1 MSAEALY
8 TTQLQAGLG
17 MITET
22 LDLLRV
28 WQPGMIPA
36 RLSDEVIREGLFS
49 RATARRARNL
59 VAEMFAPRFLKHEGQ
74 AASRLKFLQE
84 NRFPHEALVQLLFLY
99 TARAQR
105 ILADFVIEVFWAKYS
120 AGSPLLTRDD
130 SERFVHRSMDFG
142 RMEKRWSDST
152 VKRVSGYLLGCC
164 ADFGLVQK
172 GGRSEHKIQRLS
184 MRPEVIIYLA
194 HELHFSGLS
203 DMALV
208 QSRDWLL
215 FGFEPGEVI
224 QRLKHLAHDGHFLVQ
239 SSGELLQI
247 SWKYKTMEDC
257 LHALTQ
263 R

>member
-1 MSAEALY
+1 
-8 TTQLQAGLG
+8 
-17 MITET
+17 
-22 LDLLRV
+22 
-28 WQPGMIPA
+28 
-36 RLSDEVIREGLFS
+36 
-49 RATARRARNL
+49 
-59 VAEMFAPRFLKHEGQ
+59 
-74 AASRLKFLQE
+74 
-84 NRFPHEALVQLLFLY
+84 LLFIY

-105 ILADFVIEVFWAKYS
+105 ILADFVIEVFWSKYS
-120 AGSPLLTRDD
+120 SGATMVTKDE
-130 SERFVHRSMDFG
+130 SERFIQRSMDLG
-142 RMEKRWSDST
+142 RMEKRWSSSMVD
-152 VKRVSGYLLGCC
+152 RVSGYLLGCC
-164 ADFGLVQK
+164 GDFGLLKK

-184 MRPEVIIYLA
+184 MRPEVTIYLA

-215 FGFEPGEVI
+215 FGFESGEVI